1 MKPLL
6 KEDVY
11 MKIWNK
17 TVPSDNLGRKANED
31 LKLVVFHTIYKN
43 LNIPLNI
50 QVDFQIHQPLHT
62 EGDDMCQAID
72 AARKNSD

>member
-31 LKLVVFHTIYKN
+31 LKLVVFHTIYKD
-43 LNIPLNI
+43 LNFPLHVQI
-50 QVDFQIHQPLHT
+50 DFQIHQPLH
-62 EGDDMCQAID
+62 IRD
-72 AARKNSD
+72 AFAMSPNILFHEKN